1 MSDLEQRIERL
12 EAIEAIK
19 CLKAKY
25 LHACD
30 RKDIEGIRNC
40 FAEGEVVIDYG
51 AVGTFN
57 NREQLIAVFQEMAAS
72 TGVIDAHHGQ
82 NPQIS
87 VNSSDSANAVWD
99 LYFYQINPETK
110 GITQLAGYYQDKYV
124 KIAGEWK
131 ISETVFRVASSFMAN
146 YESDALKVLFAGAA
160 PSF

>member
-30 RKDIEGIRNC
+30 RKDIEVIRDC
-40 FAEGEVVIDYG
+40 FIEGEVLIDYG

-57 NREQLIAVFQEMAAS
+57 QRDQLINVFIEMAS
-72 TGVIDAHHGQ
+72 KTGVIDAHHGQ
-82 NPQIS
+82 NPQITIQTA
-87 VNSSDSANAVWD
+87 DSAKAVWD
-99 LYFYQINPETK
+99 LYFYQVNPDTK
-110 GITQLAGYYQDKYV
+110 SITQLAGYYHDKYIKV
-124 KIAGEWK
+124 DGVWK
-131 ISETVFRVASSFMAN
+131 ISETVFKVASSFMAN
-146 YESDALKVLFAGAA
+146 YENEDLKVLFAGAA